1 MKDLLGMVPGMSKL
15 KDVDINEDAF
25 KHIEA
30 IIQSMTPQER
40 SQPSVINPSRKTR
53 IAKGAGRSVEDV
65 NKLIKQFDQM
75 KMMMKMMTNKTQMA
89 QMMKQMGSIPGL
101 KGKF

>member
-1 MKDLLGMVPGMSKL
+1 MVPGMSKL

-40 SQPSVINPSRKTR
+40 KQPSVINPSRKTR
-53 IAKGAGRSVEDV
+53 IAKGSGRSVEDV